1 MIGDISGIICDG
13 ASNSCA
19 MKVSSSAA
27 SAYKAVLMA
36 MQNQSVAGTD
46 GIVSDDVDSSIAN
59 LCALASRAMQHT
71 DIQIIEIMEEK
82 ARRNVGEKK
91 QAVNI

>member
-1 MIGDISGIICDG
+1 M
-13 ASNSCA
+13 
-19 MKVSSSAA
+19 

-59 LCALASRAMQHT
+59 LCALASRAMQYT

-82 ARRNVGEKK
+82 ARRNAGEKK